1 MVSTEAGW
9 VHLVTGRRDELT
21 LPRQAGFIWSRQV
34 TNKKTKAIF
43 ELWTCI
49 IIRFFLIILL
59 TGIFNMPMA
68 HGVAKGIEM
77 ARNNGGLLGG
87 PRTAPP
93 RQSGLLAASDQRDR
107 MDVFKEYIKAK
118 EGPPILKAR
127 KPTDSRDSWTVGH
140 GHTSGVKEGMEIT
153 KEQADRFLQ
162 EDTAIRL
169 AEIKKHIPNFDNF
182 PLRVQV
188 PLMYSL
194 FRGSLGQSPE
204 TRKLINKGKF
214 KEAAKEFLDNDEYR
228 GAQKEGS
235 KRRGIIEN
243 DFHALRDALLS
254 ISNGQ

>member
-1 MVSTEAGW
+1 MSTEACR
-9 VHLVTGRRDELT
+9 VHLVK
-21 LPRQAGFIWSRQV
+21 ANA
-34 TNKKTKAIF
+34 NKKTKAIF
-43 ELWTCI
+43 ELWACI

-59 TGIFNMPMA
+59 TGVFNMPMA
-68 HGVAKGIEM
+68 HGVARGIEM
-77 ARNNGGLLGG
+77 ARNNRGLLGVTL
-87 PRTAPP
+87 PTPDEP
-93 RQSGLLAASDQRDR
+93 SGLLAASDQRDR

-118 EGPPILKAR
+118 EGPPILEAR

-188 PLMYSL
+188 PLMYSW
-194 FRGSLGQSPE
+194 FRGSLGQSTE

-214 KEAAKEFLDNDEYR
+214 KEAAKEFLDNKEYR

>member
-1 MVSTEAGW
+1 MSTEACR
-9 VHLVTGRRDELT
+9 VHLVK
-21 LPRQAGFIWSRQV
+21 ANA
-34 TNKKTKAIF
+34 NKKTRAIF

-77 ARNNGGLLGG
+77 ARNNRGLLGV
-87 PRTAPP
+87 PLPTPARP
-93 RQSGLLAASDQRDR
+93 SGLLAASDQRDR

-118 EGPPILKAR
+118 EGPPILEAR

-188 PLMYSL
+188 PLMYSW
-194 FRGSLGQSPE
+194 FRGSLGQSTE

-214 KEAAKEFLDNDEYR
+214 KEAAKEFLDNKEYR